1 MDLIDRIKSI
11 LPFWIV
17 SSFYFLIPFI
27 RSPIDAP
34 KFFISID
41 NLIPFVWWM
50 IAPYY
55 IYYIGLIMPLII
67 KDKKMLDHFVRVCLI
82 LLSISYFTFIIWPIS
97 CEPVMLSVT
106 ENPLSFLYSAVEI
119 AWLKQNGLPSVHVT
133 ISLFTALV
141 LGVYRPK
148 YKIIFLICAF
158 FVFLSTFLAK
168 QHFIADALCG
178 LLLSYFG
185 FFYWNRTLLVK

>member
-1 MDLIDRIKSI
+1 MVLTDRIRLI

-17 SSFYFLIPFI
+17 SSFYFFIPFI
-27 RSPIDAP
+27 RNPVDAP
-34 KFFISID
+34 QAFINID
-41 NLIPFVWWM
+41 SLIPFVWWM
-50 IAPYY
+50 IVPYY
-55 IYYIGLIMPLII
+55 LYYIFLFMPII
-67 KDKKMLDHFVRVCLI
+67 INDKIFLNKFIQTSLI
-82 LLSISYFTFIIWPIS
+82 LLSISYIIFIIWPIS
-97 CEPVMLSVT
+97 CEPVMFSVT

-158 FVFLSTFLAK
+158 LVFLSTFLAK
-168 QHFIADALCG
+168 QHFIADALSG
-178 LLLSYFG
+178 LLLAYFG
-185 FFYWNRTLLVK
+185 FFYWKRTMRNN

>member
-1 MDLIDRIKSI
+1 MVLIDRIRTV

-34 KFFISID
+34 QVFLYID
-41 NLIPFVWWM
+41 NVIPFVWWM
-50 IAPYY
+50 IIPYY
-55 IYYIGLIMPLII
+55 MYYIGLFMPLFIN
-67 KDKKMLDHFVRVCLI
+67 DKVLLTHFVHVSLI
-82 LLSISYFTFIIWPIS
+82 LLGISYIVFIIWPIS
-97 CEPVMLSVT
+97 CAPVMLSVT
-106 ENPLSFLYSAVEI
+106 QNPLSFLYGAVEI

-141 LGVYRPK
+141 LGTYRPR
-148 YKIIFLICAF
+148 YRIIFLVCAF
-158 FVFLSTFLAK
+158 LVFLSTFLAK
-168 QHFIADALCG
+168 QHFIADALSG

-185 FFYWNRTLLVK
+185 FSYWNRTMAGK

>member
-1 MDLIDRIKSI
+1 MILIDRIRSI

-34 KFFISID
+34 QFFLDFD

-50 IAPYY
+50 IVPYY
-55 IYYIGLIMPLII
+55 LYYIALVIPLIV
-67 KDKKMLDHFVRVCLI
+67 KDKTLLNHFVHVSLI
-82 LLSISYFTFIIWPIS
+82 LLGISYTVFIIWPIS
-97 CEPVMLSVT
+97 CEPVMSSVT
-106 ENPLSFLYSAVEI
+106 QNPLSFLYSAIEI

-141 LGVYRPK
+141 LGTYRPR
-148 YKIIFLICAF
+148 YRIVFLVCAF
-158 FVFLSTFLAK
+158 LVFISTFLAK
-168 QHFIADALCG
+168 QHFIADALSG
-178 LLLSYFG
+178 LLLAYFG
-185 FFYWNRTLLVK
+185 FFYWNRTLLGN